1 MGLYALAFASAV
13 RMLRHTTHTHTHVCM
28 YVLPTTHL
36 HPPQPARET
45 NITALPAD
53 GSCGRDD
60 VKILDVQPPPGNTLC
75 GRRLCSAVEA
85 TRTCKYTGAGGV
97 GSWRITPLVLP
108 LYY

>member
-1 MGLYALAFASAV
+1 VSSAPSPWDYMLSPLPVYA
-13 RMLRHTTHTHTHVCM
+13 HTCM
-28 YVLPTTHL
+28 YVRTSYDPS
-36 HPPQPARET
+36 PSAARET